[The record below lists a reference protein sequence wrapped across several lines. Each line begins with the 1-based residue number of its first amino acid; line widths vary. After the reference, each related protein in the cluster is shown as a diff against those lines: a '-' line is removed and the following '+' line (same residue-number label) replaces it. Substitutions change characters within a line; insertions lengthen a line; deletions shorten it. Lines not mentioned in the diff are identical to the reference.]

1 MRYFDTAYIL
11 KLYIRED
18 GSEAVMRA
26 ANESAG
32 LGSSALA
39 ISELHAPLHWN
50 LREGSLDRA
59 DFRLVLRRFGTDVS
73 RGMWHWLPVSMSV
86 HQRVASVYRELPAPE
101 RLRAA
106 DAIHLAT
113 AVEHGFQA
121 VYSNDRHLLEAAP
134 HFGLTGVD
142 VIGD

>member
-11 KLYIRED
+11 KLYIKED

-26 ANESAG
+26 ANESGG

-39 ISELHAPLHWN
+39 VSELHAALHRN
-50 LREGSLDRA
+50 LRDGCLGRA
-59 DFRLVLRRFGTDVS
+59 EFRAVLRRFDADVA

-86 HQRVASVYRELPAPE
+86 HQRVASLYRELPAPV

-113 AVEHGFQA
+113 AAEHGFQT
-121 VYSNDRHLLEAAP
+121 VYSNDRHLLDAAP
-134 HFGLTGVD
+134 HFGLTGVN
-142 VIGD
+142 VIED

>member
-26 ANESAG
+26 ANESGG

-39 ISELHAPLHWN
+39 LSELHGALHRN
-50 LREGSLDRA
+50 MRA
-59 DFRLVLRRFGTDVS
+59 GCLGRGEFRAVLRRFDADVAG
-73 RGMWHWLPVSMSV
+73 GMWHWLPITMSI
-86 HQRVASVYRELPAPE
+86 HRRVATMYRELPSPVF
-101 RLRAA
+101 LRAA

-113 AVEHGFQA
+113 ASEHGFQS
-121 VYSNDRHLLEAAP
+121 VYSNDRHLLGAAP
-134 HFGLTGVD
+134 HFGLTGIN
-142 VIGD
+142 VIED